1 MRKIFTLLLIILLF
15 TCTSLLGEPKN
26 KLSKKASKA
35 TGTLTGKVTDDKGN
49 PIPSANIKVMD
60 GETLITGKKT
70 NNNGLYMIIN
80 ITPGVYN
87 VICKRGGFRTQKITS
102 VEIKPEQTTILDITI
117 SQQVIEIEGMDI
129 KEGKTEM
136 IQPTKT
142 GSGKT
147 ISTKDTEDISIE
159 NIEDVGGIKA
169 GVTLKEKIVKPTK
182 EIVIEENLDGDDD
195 EDMPI
200 EKIDKFEIIET
211 ISPTTLDPY
220 EEMSTPAIKKRK
232 SPSEKTRSKVSAS
245 STSGLRAG
253 FVDDNKQ
260 FNFFLN
266 FLEEYKRRVTSFP
279 INITERIILNVKD
292 GLGNSLPDANLK
304 IFAGKEE
311 LENGLSYSDGS
322 YLFFPTEY
330 KKNISEY
337 RLEVEYAG
345 ITDEMIIDR
354 QGKREIDVSMAN
366 IQKAATENIPLDV
379 LFILDTTGSMGEEIR
394 RLRNSIEI
402 INLNISEISPKPDI
416 RYGMVLY
423 RDVNDIYN
431 TKIIPLND
439 SLPTFQEQLFEVFSG
454 GGGDTPEN
462 LQAALDDALNK
473 ISWSADGVRLAF
485 IITDAP
491 PHLDYEQDYTYVNA
505 VHDAKRKGIKLFSIG
520 TGGLPIGGEYVLRQ
534 ISQYT
539 YSNYVFLTYGE
550 KGESEGGA
558 PGSVSHHTGE
568 NFQTDKLEA
577 IIIRKVKEELHN
589 YLGKPLSGGD
599 EYLQAT
605 KIETEE
611 NKVTLDKLF
620 TRALIQLHDY
630 SSIQI
635 PNNTPAAVL
644 PIICSKE
651 ELNVNAEY
659 FTANLLYAF
668 SLNKTFTAIERKN
681 LQKIIEEQKLQL
693 TGLTDLDK
701 AVEVGKIM
709 GAEMLIAGELFE
721 KEECF
726 ELYVKLL
733 NVKTAEVLS
742 VTKTKIDKSLGL

>member
-1 MRKIFTLLLIILLF
+1 
-15 TCTSLLGEPKN
+15 
-26 KLSKKASKA
+26 
-35 TGTLTGKVTDDKGN
+35 
-49 PIPSANIKVMD
+49 
-60 GETLITGKKT
+60 
-70 NNNGLYMIIN
+70 
-80 ITPGVYN
+80 
-87 VICKRGGFRTQKITS
+87 
-102 VEIKPEQTTILDITI
+102 
-117 SQQVIEIEGMDI
+117 
-129 KEGKTEM
+129 
-136 IQPTKT
+136 
-142 GSGKT
+142 
-147 ISTKDTEDISIE
+147 
-159 NIEDVGGIKA
+159 
-169 GVTLKEKIVKPTK
+169 
-182 EIVIEENLDGDDD
+182 
-195 EDMPI
+195 
-200 EKIDKFEIIET
+200 
-211 ISPTTLDPY
+211 
-220 EEMSTPAIKKRK
+220 
-232 SPSEKTRSKVSAS
+232 
-245 STSGLRAG
+245 
-253 FVDDNKQ
+253 
-260 FNFFLN
+260 
-266 FLEEYKRRVTSFP
+266 VTSFP

-630 SSIQI
+630 SSIMI

-644 PIICSKE
+644 PIMCSKE
-651 ELNVNAEY
+651 ELKVNAEY

-721 KEECF
+721 KEDCF

-733 NVKTAEVLS
+733 NVKTAEVLA